1 MANSNS
7 PSYPQIADHMTRQVL
22 EDIMMSKTSG
32 PTLWTTGSG
41 GGGGGGAAGQLNL
54 PSVGAAPFY
63 TTNNS
68 RIYNTGTIATSKE
81 MQLTADGD
89 IKFGNVSLKDFME
102 TVSRRLA
109 MLTPNPKLE
118 AEWDE
123 LRTLGEAYRALEKD
137 LTEKSQTWDILKR
150 T

>member
-7 PSYPQIADHMTRQVL
+7 PMYPNISDHITRQVL
-22 EDIMMSKTSG
+22 QDIMMTQSSPPST
-32 PTLWTTGSG
+32 WITGSG
-41 GGGGGGAAGQLNL
+41 GGSGGVAHMGKLANGVTTASGFWSATANT
-54 PSVGAAPFY
+54 VG
-63 TTNNS
+63 TT
-68 RIYNTGTIATSKE
+68 TGPAKE
-81 MQLTADGD
+81 MQMPADGD

>member
-7 PSYPQIADHMTRQVL
+7 PLYPNISDHITRQVL
-22 EDIMMSKTSG
+22 EDIMMTKSSSPST
-32 PTLWTTGSG
+32 WITGSSG
-41 GGGGGGAAGQLNL
+41 GGKGVAYIGNLTNGVTTASSVWSSAAI
-54 PSVGAAPFY
+54 SA
-63 TTNNS
+63 S
-68 RIYNTGTIATSKE
+68 TSISPAKE
-81 MQLTADGD
+81 MQLPDDGD

-118 AEWDE
+118 AEWEE
-123 LRTLGEAYRALEKD
+123 LKTLGEAYRALEKD

>member
-1 MANSNS
+1 
-7 PSYPQIADHMTRQVL
+7 
-22 EDIMMSKTSG
+22 
-32 PTLWTTGSG
+32 
-41 GGGGGGAAGQLNL
+41 
-54 PSVGAAPFY
+54 
-63 TTNNS
+63 
-68 RIYNTGTIATSKE
+68 
-81 MQLTADGD
+81 MQLPDDGD

-118 AEWDE
+118 AEWEE
-123 LRTLGEAYRALEKD
+123 LKTLGEAYRALEKD

>member
-1 MANSNS
+1 MTQSS
-7 PSYPQIADHMTRQVL
+7 PPSTWI
-22 EDIMMSKTSG
+22 
-32 PTLWTTGSG
+32 TGSG
-41 GGGGGGAAGQLNL
+41 GGGGGGVAHTGSLLNSNGASYVPTSGFWSAAAS
-54 PSVGAAPFY
+54 SVG
-63 TTNNS
+63 TT
-68 RIYNTGTIATSKE
+68 TGPAKE
-81 MQLTADGD
+81 MQMPADGD

>member
-7 PSYPQIADHMTRQVL
+7 PMYPNISDHITQQVL
-22 EDIMMSKTSG
+22 QDIMMTKSSSPST
-32 PTLWTTGSG
+32 WITGSG
-41 GGGGGGAAGQLNL
+41 GGGGVAHIGNLTNGVTTASSVWSSAAI
-54 PSVGAAPFY
+54 SA
-63 TTNNS
+63 
-68 RIYNTGTIATSKE
+68 RTSISPAKE
-81 MQLTADGD
+81 MQLPDDGD

-118 AEWDE
+118 AEWEE
-123 LRTLGEAYRALEKD
+123 LKTLGEAYRALEKD